1 MNLSMSTVA
10 TKIERWA
17 SSIWWLLMMMIA
29 ILIFRPTQ
37 GGCIE
42 EERRAL
48 LDIKSSFINSY
59 DSNPEH
65 LLPTWIDYG
74 NGSECCD
81 WERVKCNTT
90 TGHVTEL
97 SLCNVNEISNQHVSY
112 GFRGYWPLN
121 VSLFLHFE
129 ELTSLNLSNNYLDG
143 AIMKTE
149 LGKLKSLKKL
159 EILDLSRN
167 FDIDNGIIPSLGA
180 LTSLKILDLSTTDLG
195 GYFPTNGKFYK
206 FAALE
211 NLEMLDLT
219 GCHFSGTFQIQGSER
234 VSILNKLEILNL
246 GGNNFNDSLIT
257 SLRFIPSLK
266 TLDLHGIALSRS
278 FPAQELAHLT
288 NLEKLDLSFTGLK
301 GIPNIEA
308 NSEFDM
314 LPTLEALFLKT
325 NAFTSLHNLEVL
337 DLRENNFVGI
347 IPSAIQAL
355 SSLRVV
361 SFANNKL
368 NGSLPDGFCELKNLR
383 ELDLS
388 DNMFDGSLPQ
398 CFSSLSSLKLLDI
411 SSNQFTGKLLPSLIA
426 NLTSLEYVDF
436 SHNKFEGSFS
446 FSSFSNHTKLEVVVF
461 SSDNNKFEVETEEP
475 IGWIPMFQLKILA
488 LSNCNVNRRKG
499 QVVPRFLLHQRELI
513 LVDVS
518 HNSLE
523 GQFPN
528 WLIDN
533 NVNLQILNL
542 RNNSF
547 GGIILMPLLTNS
559 NMNGLDISENHMNGT
574 IPEEMQKFLPYIS
587 VLNLSRN
594 ALSGVI
600 PSSICNLSELLIMD
614 LSDNEL
620 SGEVP
625 KEFLTNHS
633 QISILKLSRNKL
645 HGQVLSGN
653 LRLGNFRR
661 IHLDS
666 NNFTGE
672 IGTKST
678 EIYEGL
684 SVLDISN
691 NFFTGMIPAWISN
704 MRGVDVRCELLA
716 RNNSLEGSFPC
727 GTAQFSFLDI
737 SQNSFSGPIPS
748 CLDLQYMEHLHLGS
762 NRFTGSVPNAFRNL
776 TNVLTLD
783 IGNNNLSGM
792 IPEFLGELSKLRI
805 LLLRKNNF
813 SGVIPKQLCKLS
825 NASLI
830 DVSYNS
836 LFGSI
841 PSCLQNITGPV
852 HLAFIEKS
860 LMTYS
865 IMSFYTHSSVLNKMF
880 YPQRLNWMF
889 ETQDEVRFTTKSL
902 SLPYKGDILDIMS
915 GLDLSCN
922 KLTSEIPEELGL
934 LTQIRALNL
943 SHNQLIGPIPVN
955 FSNLA
960 NIESLDLSSNGL
972 TGKLPSEL
980 IKLTSLSIF
989 NVSHNNLSGRLPEMK
1004 SQFGTFTEASYEG
1017 NPLLCGPPLEKKC
1030 TTNSQVTHPSVEED
1044 NDKWYDINMTSFY
1057 GSSSSTCI
1065 VVLFGF
1071 FALLYINPHWRRRW
1085 LDWVEDYK
1093 LRFVS
1098 EGLQPKMPIFL
1109 DFVLLLSSN
1118 GFNGTIPIEA
1128 FASFQHLEVLDLS
1141 WNSFVGSI
1149 PLAIQALSSLRALSF
1164 SENNLDGSLLDHGLC
1179 ELKNLHELD
1188 LSNNMLHGTLP
1199 QCLKNLSSLKFL
1211 DISLN
1216 RFRGILPL
1224 SLVANLTSLE
1234 YIDFSHNLFEG
1245 SFSFSSLSN
1254 HIKLQSIRFRS
1265 DNDKFEVETEE
1276 PVGWIPMFQ
1285 LEILEL
1291 SNCNMKMPPGFLLQ
1305 QHNLRQVDMSRN
1317 SLEGHFPNWLVKNN
1331 MYLERLVLRNNLFGG
1346 MPLYRNAN
1354 MKWLDMYGN
1363 GMIGTIPDDIPKFFP
1378 NIRYLNLSMN
1388 SLSGVISS
1396 SIGELSQLW
1405 ILGLSDNELSGE
1417 VPKG

>member
-195 GYFPTNGKFYK
+195 GYFPTNGKSLHPFFTYIAE

-308 NSEFDM
+308 CKQLSRLKRLESIVLPSNNFNKSIISCLSSLPSLKILDLSVSFLWGSSFPFQVSYPANSEFDM

-325 NAFTSLHNLEVL
+325 NGFRGTLPMEAFTSLHNLEVL

-1085 LDWVEDYK
+1085 LDWVEDCMFTCYYFFHK
-1093 LRFVS
+1093 LVS
-1098 EGLQPKMPIFL
+1098 K
-1109 DFVLLLSSN
+1109 
-1118 GFNGTIPIEA
+1118 
-1128 FASFQHLEVLDLS
+1128 
-1141 WNSFVGSI
+1141 
-1149 PLAIQALSSLRALSF
+1149 LATPF
-1164 SENNLDGSLLDHGLC
+1164 H
-1179 ELKNLHELD
+1179 K
-1188 LSNNMLHGTLP
+1188 
-1199 QCLKNLSSLKFL
+1199 
-1211 DISLN
+1211 
-1216 RFRGILPL
+1216 
-1224 SLVANLTSLE
+1224 
-1234 YIDFSHNLFEG
+1234 
-1245 SFSFSSLSN
+1245 
-1254 HIKLQSIRFRS
+1254 
-1265 DNDKFEVETEE
+1265 
-1276 PVGWIPMFQ
+1276 
-1285 LEILEL
+1285 
-1291 SNCNMKMPPGFLLQ
+1291 
-1305 QHNLRQVDMSRN
+1305 
-1317 SLEGHFPNWLVKNN
+1317 
-1331 MYLERLVLRNNLFGG
+1331 
-1346 MPLYRNAN
+1346 
-1354 MKWLDMYGN
+1354 
-1363 GMIGTIPDDIPKFFP
+1363 
-1378 NIRYLNLSMN
+1378 
-1388 SLSGVISS
+1388 
-1396 SIGELSQLW
+1396 
-1405 ILGLSDNELSGE
+1405 
-1417 VPKG
+1417 